1 MFAYFRAP
9 IGWVALARRT
19 VVDTLDDGVPGL
31 AAQLAFYFFLAVF
44 PALLFLVSLLAYLPV
59 EPALT
64 ATLER
69 LRAVLPGDVLSILE
83 QQIEQVL
90 TGAHGGLLTLAIAGA
105 IWSSSSAMT
114 AIIYALNR
122 AYDIEEWRPWWHTRL
137 VAIAL
142 TIALSLFVL
151 CAFVLVVGGG
161 DLAAW
166 IATQFGA
173 GPTFERI
180 WSILQW
186 PLALALVVFAVDLV
200 YYFAPNA
207 DTEWVW
213 VTPGALLATA
223 LWLITSFAFRFYV
236 RNIADYSAVYGAI
249 GGVIVLL
256 LWFYLSG
263 FALLIGAELN
273 AEIDRALP
281 SRDDQLQGP
290 HHKKKIGP
298 AAERAAR

>member
-9 IGWVALARRT
+9 VSWIELARRT
-19 VVDTLDDGVPGL
+19 IVDTFDDGVPGL
-31 AAQLAFYFFLAVF
+31 AAQLGFYFFLAVF
-44 PALLFLVSLLAYLPV
+44 PALLFLVSLLAYLPI
-59 EPALT
+59 EPAVT

-69 LRAVLPGDVLSILE
+69 LRAVLPSDVLTILE
-83 QQIEQVL
+83 RQIAQVL
-90 TGAHGGLLTLAIAGA
+90 TGEHGGLLTLAIAGA
-105 IWSSSSAMT
+105 VWSSSSAMT

-166 IATQFGA
+166 TAAQLGA
-173 GPTFERI
+173 GPAFERL
-180 WSILQW
+180 WSVALW
-186 PLALALVVFAVDLV
+186 PLAFALVVFAVDLI
-200 YYFAPNA
+200 YCFAPNA

-223 LWLITSFAFRFYV
+223 LWLASSIAFRFYV
-236 RNIADYSAVYGAI
+236 RNLADYSAVYGAI

-256 LWFYLSG
+256 LWFYFSG

-281 SRDDQLQGP
+281 SRDGQPQGP
-290 HHKKKIGP
+290 DRKKKIGP
-298 AAERAAR
+298 AAEKATR